1 MEDYELY
8 ELNLKKNNKRNEKF
22 LKIFEKWLNNQQLS
36 KKTIC
41 KHLSNID
48 LYINDYLNYYEVTP
62 MEDGVSKVYS
72 FLNNWF
78 IRKCMWSSV
87 TSIKETAASIK
98 KFYECMSENG
108 YIKSEDY
115 KFLCKE
121 IKNHMDDFIA
131 SFIEY
136 DEYDEYEGEEWEEF
150 I

>member
-22 LKIFEKWLNNQQLS
+22 LKIFENWLKDQKLVN
-36 KKTIC
+36 KTIK
-41 KHLSNID
+41 KHLNNID

-62 MEDGVSKVYS
+62 MEDGVSMVYS
-72 FLNNWF
+72 FLSDWF

-87 TSIKETAASIK
+87 ASIKETAASIK
-98 KFYECMSENG
+98 KFYQCMSEKN
-108 YIKSEDY
+108 YIKNEDY
-115 KFLCKE
+115 KFLCQE
-121 IKNHMDDFIA
+121 IKNNMDIFID

-136 DEYDEYEGEEWEEF
+136 DQYEGEEWEEF

>member
-22 LKIFEKWLNNQQLS
+22 LKIFENWLKDQKLVN
-36 KKTIC
+36 KTIK
-41 KHLSNID
+41 KHLNNID

-62 MEDGVSKVYS
+62 MEDGVGMVYS
-72 FLNNWF
+72 FLSDWF

-87 TSIKETAASIK
+87 ASIKETAASIK
-98 KFYECMSENG
+98 KFYQCMSEKN
-108 YIKSEDY
+108 YIKNEDY
-115 KFLCKE
+115 KFLCQE
-121 IKNHMDDFIA
+121 IKNNMDIFID

-136 DEYDEYEGEEWEEF
+136 DQYEGEEWEEF

>member
-22 LKIFEKWLNNQQLS
+22 LKIFENWLKEQKLVN
-36 KKTIC
+36 KTIK
-41 KHLSNID
+41 KHLNNID

-62 MEDGVSKVYS
+62 MEDGVSMVYS
-72 FLNNWF
+72 FLSDWF

-87 TSIKETAASIK
+87 ASIKETAASIK
-98 KFYECMSENG
+98 KFYQCMSEKN
-108 YIKSEDY
+108 YIKNEDY
-115 KFLCKE
+115 KFLCQE
-121 IKNHMDDFIA
+121 IKNNMDIFID

-136 DEYDEYEGEEWEEF
+136 DQYEGEEWEEF

>member
-22 LKIFEKWLNNQQLS
+22 LKIFENWLKDQKLVN
-36 KKTIC
+36 KTIK
-41 KHLSNID
+41 KHLNNID

-62 MEDGVSKVYS
+62 MEDGVSMVYS
-72 FLNNWF
+72 FLSDWF

-87 TSIKETAASIK
+87 ASIKETAASIK
-98 KFYECMSENG
+98 KFYQCMREKN
-108 YIKSEDY
+108 YIKNEDY
-115 KFLCKE
+115 KFLCQE
-121 IKNHMDDFIA
+121 IKNNMDIFID

-136 DEYDEYEGEEWEEF
+136 DQYEGEEWEEF